1 MVVCATVD
9 IDGHMVVDVH
19 LTDAQKMKEHFP
31 DSFWAPDAQQLAPA
45 CDPWSLV

>member
-1 MVVCATVD
+1 MVVCADVY
-9 IDGHMVVDVH
+9 IDGHVVVDVH

-31 DSFWAPDAQQLAPA
+31 DSFWPPDAQQLAPA